1 MYIYSVYYWDDI
13 NEKMTNDKGIVSANS
28 FSEAVERLTT
38 HIYDN
43 VSDVSVHELETS
55 ESGYLTFEDIQSFFD
70 DMNIDIEEKGT

>member
-38 HIYDN
+38 RIYDK
-43 VSDVSVHELETS
+43 VSDVSIHELETS
-55 ESGYLTFEDIQSFFD
+55 EFGYLTFEDIQSFFD
-70 DMNIDIEEKGT
+70 NMNIDIEEKGT